1 MPTLP
6 WGFMFLRSREW
17 NELYYGQ
24 ACHPTQIYEALCY
37 FTLFAVL
44 MWMYWKKNA
53 EERTGLIFGVFLT
66 GIFLPRFLI
75 EFIKNDQVDFEAT
88 MALNMGQWLS
98 IPFVLIGIGLVIYAM
113 RRPRIRIDFPDRFAD
128 EDEKPR
134 KKNK

>member
-1 MPTLP
+1 
-6 WGFMFLRSREW
+6 
-17 NELYYGQ
+17 
-24 ACHPTQIYEALCY
+24 
-37 FTLFAVL
+37 
-44 MWMYWKKNA
+44 
-53 EERTGLIFGVFLT
+53 
-66 GIFLPRFLI
+66 
-75 EFIKNDQVDFEAT
+75 

>member
-1 MPTLP
+1 
-6 WGFMFLRSREW
+6 
-17 NELYYGQ
+17 
-24 ACHPTQIYEALCY
+24 YEALCY
-37 FTLFAVL
+37 FSLFAVL